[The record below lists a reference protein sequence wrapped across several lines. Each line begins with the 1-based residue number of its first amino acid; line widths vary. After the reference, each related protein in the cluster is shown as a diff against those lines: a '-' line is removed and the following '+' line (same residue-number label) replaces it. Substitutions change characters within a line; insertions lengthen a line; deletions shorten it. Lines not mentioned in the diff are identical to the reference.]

1 MDTFT
6 FLIAIL
12 LIILALQYGQN
23 WIVFGILAI
32 MILSTRSVA
41 TTVALTI
48 SVFVLYLFAGSGAL
62 NTYWP
67 FIVFGLIILSLV
79 LGLGKKPAQPEY
91 YTPDMGYGGGL
102 GGF

>member
-6 FLIAIL
+6 FLVAIL
-12 LIILALQYGQN
+12 LMIIALQYGQN
-23 WIVFGILAI
+23 WIVFAILAI
-32 MILSTRSVA
+32 TILSTRSVA
-41 TTVALTI
+41 TTIALIVA
-48 SVFVLYLFAGSGAL
+48 VFVLYIFAGSGDL

-67 FIVFGLIILSLV
+67 FLVFGLIILSLV

-91 YTPDMGYGGGL
+91 YSPDMGFGEGA

>member
-23 WIVFGILAI
+23 WIVLGILAI
-32 MILSTRSVA
+32 MILSTRSIT
-41 TTVALTI
+41 TTVALI
-48 SVFVLYLFAGSGAL
+48 IAVSVLYIFAGTDSL

-67 FIVFGLIILSLV
+67 FLVFGLIILSLV

-91 YTPDMGYGGGL
+91 YTPELGYGEGL